1 MKGRVLIFNW
11 MDIKNPKAGG
21 QEKYCFEIGKRMARD
36 GMMVYWITSK
46 FHNSSSY
53 EIFEGIHII
62 RTGNIYSVFLTS
74 IFKYFTYRK
83 GSYVIISMNSIPFL
97 LPFSRKVRIIILH
110 HRIDIRVMVDK
121 IKIFGYISYFLQEY
135 INPFIFRND
144 KVLTN
149 SESSKSDFASIGYNH
164 VEIIK
169 LGVDTPDNLYFTKKE
184 LCVSPGPIKPWKHHD
199 LVLRSFSKMPSS
211 WELSIFGT
219 FESIY
224 HKERLL
230 AICEEL
236 GIMNR
241 VHFLGRISDE
251 KLNDLYAHA
260 SICILG
266 SEKEGW
272 GIVAMEAQSFGCP
285 VVGFLVP
292 GIKDSVINGETGILV
307 KFGDVNAMADA
318 LNDLSKNKEKL
329 RWMSSNAIKRS
340 KEYTWDVSY
349 SGFMQEFE
357 KIGSL
362 EPFGGK

>member
-1 MKGRVLIFNW
+1 MKGRILIFNW
-11 MDIKNPKAGG
+11 MDIKNPNAGG

-36 GMMVYWITSK
+36 GMTVYWITSK
-46 FHNSSSY
+46 FPNSSSH

-62 RTGNIYSVFLTS
+62 RSGNIYSVFLTS

-83 GSYVIISMNSIPFL
+83 ESYVIISINSIPFL
-97 LPFSRKVRIIILH
+97 LPFSRKIRIVVLH
-110 HRIDIRVMVDK
+110 HRIDLRVMVDK

-135 INPFIFRND
+135 INPLIFRND
-144 KVLTN
+144 LVLTN
-149 SESSKSDFASIGYNH
+149 SESSKTDFKSIGYKH

-169 LGVDTPDNLYFTKKE
+169 LGVNTPDNFDFTKKK

-199 LVLRSFSKMPSS
+199 LVLKSFSEMPSS

-224 HKERLL
+224 HKEKLL

-236 GIMNR
+236 GIRNR

-251 KLNDLYAHA
+251 KLKDLYSQA

-285 VVGFLVP
+285 VVGFFVP

-307 KFGDVNAMADA
+307 KFGDVKAMANA
-318 LNDLSKNKEKL
+318 LNDLSKSKGKL
-329 RWMSSNAIKRS
+329 RWMSENAIKRS

-349 SGFMQEFE
+349 SDFMQELK
-357 KIGSL
+357 KIL
-362 EPFGGK
+362 